1 MALPRTPAQSYAAA
15 VHVVQGRALCLH
27 PLLHLLC
34 RICASY
40 ASLERTLPV
49 WVAWGYLSACW
60 GGGRMGMQAR

>member
-15 VHVVQGRALCLH
+15 VHVVQGRAPCLH
-27 PLLHLLC
+27 PLLRLLC

-49 WVAWGYLSACW
+49 WVAAQCLQVQVGTCVA
-60 GGGRMGMQAR
+60 G